1 MKNKWTVFLILLLG
15 LNFSLL
21 AEEPDSEPRSR
32 HHLVNFSLF
41 YPVSINQSKSDS
53 VNFNLSLFYGH
64 VGYVRG
70 LDLAGLASAVE
81 EELKGVQLAGLIG
94 VSGEDVIGA
103 QIAGVFS
110 VAGERLSGF
119 QISGGISV
127 CGEILHGFQASG
139 LISVTGNEFR
149 GIQTT
154 GGINVVGETFRG
166 LQASGLINVTGNQF
180 YGIQATGG
188 INVVGETFRGLQVS
202 GLINVAGES
211 FRGIQATGAFNITGE
226 DNIGLQTTG
235 AFNIT
240 GGTFKGLQVAGGFNI
255 VGDQLSG
262 LQVGTFNVTSYST
275 GAQIGIFN
283 AAGEMNGFQL
293 GLFNYSQE
301 TPGVPV
307 GLVNISKFDGRIKWI
322 SWANNISGINSGVK
336 FTVRNLY
343 SIVALGGINIYKD
356 ITQSLTYAGFYGI
369 SVPLGRFYL
378 NTDIGYM
385 YMDNKNIFRSRK
397 GEIDQHVFMLRGFL
411 NWELSNKLSLFV
423 GSGLSYISDSHFL
436 ARSGEYRPLFFAGLE
451 VF

>member
-149 GIQTT
+149 GIQT
-154 GGINVVGETFRG
+154 
-166 LQASGLINVTGNQF
+166 
-180 YGIQATGG
+180 TGG

>member
-21 AEEPDSEPRSR
+21 AEEPDSDSRSR
-32 HHLVNFSLF
+32 HHYVNFSLF

-53 VNFNLSLFYGH
+53 VNFNLSLLYGH

-81 EELKGVQLAGLIG
+81 EELKGVQIAGLIG

-154 GGINVVGETFRG
+154 GGINVTGEYFQG
-166 LQASGLINVTGNQF
+166 LQTSGLINVTGSQF

-211 FRGIQATGAFNITGE
+211 FKGIQA
-226 DNIGLQTTG
+226 TG

-293 GLFNYSQE
+293 GLVNHSQE

-385 YMDNKNIFRSRK
+385 YMDNKNIFRSRS
-397 GEIDQHVFMLRGFL
+397 GEIDQQVIMVRGFL
-411 NWELSNKLSLFV
+411 NWELSNKLSLFA
-423 GSGLSYISDSHFL
+423 GSGLSYISDSRFL